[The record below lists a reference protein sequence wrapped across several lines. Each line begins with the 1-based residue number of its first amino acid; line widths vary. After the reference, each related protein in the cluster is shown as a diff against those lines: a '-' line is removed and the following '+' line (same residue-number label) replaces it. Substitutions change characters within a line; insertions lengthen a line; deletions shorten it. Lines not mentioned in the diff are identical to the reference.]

1 MKTYTWT
8 NFVSL
13 TKRGTLSM
21 EAADNITKSLNG
33 PQREAVEQ
41 INGPVLI
48 LAGAGSGKTR
58 ALTHRMAYIIAT
70 GSAAPEEILCVTF
83 TNKAAKEMEHRIYKI
98 LSDHDV
104 AVHAQLWISTF
115 HSFCVRILRQHITLL
130 DYKAFFGIYDS
141 SDSLS
146 QIKKVMASLNINDK
160 MYPPKNFQHRISG
173 AKMLGL
179 SPEDIEKASR
189 GVMDPKTLE
198 VYKAYEREMKKSN
211 NLDFDDLLMKTHE
224 LFKMYPD
231 ILEAYQQKFKYIM
244 VDEYQDTNRIQYLLV
259 QMLANSH
266 HNLCVVG
273 DEDQSIYSW
282 RGADISN
289 ILGFEKDFPN
299 ALIVKLEE
307 NYRSSSNIVNAA
319 TAVIK
324 NNSQR
329 KDKTL
334 FTSNAEGDLI
344 QVREERNEYDE
355 ARFIAKMIETMINSG
370 EGSYNDYAIFYRTNA
385 QSRVL
390 EEQLRTHGI
399 AYRLVGGVRFYD
411 RMEIKDIISYMK
423 LAVNSADDIAL
434 KRVINVPVRG
444 IGKTTVEKI
453 EELAAERNITMW
465 DAAGIAV
472 DERLFNAGT
481 TGKLRRFLDIMKDIA
496 AAAHSPDYTPEG
508 LLEIV
513 LDKSEYL
520 NSLKKDDSP
529 EAATRVENIEELSNA
544 IAQFCKERG
553 EDATII
559 SFLEEMALVSDIDNL
574 DQDQNAVTLMTLH
587 ISKGLEY
594 PFVFM
599 VGLEENLF
607 PSARSTDSEG
617 KEDVEEE
624 RRLCYVGMTR
634 ARKKLWMTHARM
646 RRVWGNEQSNP
657 QSRFIKEIPP
667 TLMAFRSSVEAPR
680 FLSRHSSDDDESSWG
695 RSSNGFNRPGATD
708 RNHLRSQSSS
718 DFDSQDFPDYDGDG
732 SSGSSGFSKGMKVRH
747 PTFGGGTIF
756 SIEGAGDSL
765 KVGVMFQDNT
775 IKKFVAKYARLEK
788 L

>member
-1 MKTYTWT
+1 
-8 NFVSL
+8 
-13 TKRGTLSM
+13 M
-21 EAADNITKSLNG
+21 ETAVNITKSLNG
-33 PQREAVEQ
+33 PQRQAVEQ
-41 INGPVLI
+41 VNGPVLI

-58 ALTHRMAYIIAT
+58 VLTHRMAYIIAS
-70 GSAAPEEILCVTF
+70 GQAAPEEILCVTF
-83 TNKAAKEMEHRIYKI
+83 TNKAAKEMEHRIYK
-98 LSDHDV
+98 LMSEHNV
-104 AVHAQLWISTF
+104 AIHAQLWISTF

-130 DYKAFFGIYDS
+130 DYKPFFGIYDS

-146 QIKKVMASLNINDK
+146 QIKKVMAALNINDK

-179 SPEDIEKASR
+179 SPEDIEKGSR

-198 VYKAYEREMKKSN
+198 VYKAYEVEMKKSN

-231 ILEAYQQKFKYIM
+231 IIEAYQEKFKYIM

-259 QMLANSH
+259 QMLAKAH
-266 HNLCVVG
+266 RNLCVVG

-289 ILGFEKDFPN
+289 ILGFEKDFPE
-299 ALIVKLEE
+299 ALVVKLEE
-307 NYRSSSNIVNAA
+307 NYRSTSNIVSAA

-334 FTSNAEGDLI
+334 FTNNTDGDPI
-344 QVREERNEYDE
+344 QIREERNEYDE
-355 ARFIAKMIETMINSG
+355 ARFVAKTIESMVNSG
-370 EGSYNDYAIFYRTNA
+370 EGTYNDYAVFYRTNA

-399 AYRLVGGVRFYD
+399 AYRLIGGVRFYD
-411 RMEIKDIISYMK
+411 RMEIKDILSYMK
-423 LAVNSADDIAL
+423 LAVNKADDIAL
-434 KRVINVPVRG
+434 KRIINVPVRG
-444 IGKTTVEKI
+444 IGKTTVDRI
-453 EELAAERNITMW
+453 EEIAAENKLTMW
-465 DAAGIAV
+465 EAADLAIQQ
-472 DERLFNAGT
+472 RSFNAGT
-481 TGKLRRFLDIMKDIA
+481 TGKLRRFLDLMEDLA
-496 AAAHSPDYTPEG
+496 TTVQSPSYSPEN
-508 LLEIV
+508 LLEII
-513 LDKSEYL
+513 LDKTEYL

-529 EAATRVENIEELSNA
+529 EAAARLENIEELSNA

-559 SFLEEMALVSDIDNL
+559 SFLEEMALVSDVDSL
-574 DQDQNAVTLMTLH
+574 DQELNAVTLMTLH
-587 ISKGLEY
+587 VSKGLEFPY
-594 PFVFM
+594 AFI
-599 VGLEENLF
+599 VGMEENLF
-607 PSARSTDSEG
+607 PSARSTDQEG

-634 ARKKLWMTHARM
+634 ARQKLWLTHARM

-657 QSRFIKEIPP
+657 QSRFIKEIPKQYYVFKS
-667 TLMAFRSSVEAPR
+667 AVETPR
-680 FLSRHSSDDDESSWG
+680 FMARHASSDEDYDSGSSWG
-695 RSSNGFNRPGATD
+695 RTAGSYNRSPSSD
-708 RNHLRSQSSS
+708 RNRMRSSGD
-718 DFDSQDFPDYDGDG
+718 DFDSQAFPDYDDDS
-732 SSGSSGFSKGMKVRH
+732 SSGSSYSKGMKVRH
-747 PTFGGGTIF
+747 PTFGAGTIF

-775 IKKFVAKYARLEK
+775 IKKFIAKYARLERI
-788 L
+788 